1 MVNKAI
7 NRYLSMIFYES
18 KKRENSQVSNMW
30 MRSLFVVRFL
40 LFLVSYHCFI
50 KRLQPFRLKSLYSNE
65 NPSTYNDKLKRNYN
79 TAAETL
85 KRIGGL
91 FTSFSLIKS
100 TKANAIG
107 SLYEL
112 NNQQCVLQD
121 ISFNVIEGIVEHDAM
136 SALCL
141 NTLKIT
147 KQYTENGI
155 QSIISSFG
163 PIDYRSP
170 PSFRPGVSSFFE
182 DGGHAS
188 ITYK

>member
-1 MVNKAI
+1 
-7 NRYLSMIFYES
+7 
-18 KKRENSQVSNMW
+18 
-30 MRSLFVVRFL
+30 MRALFVVQL
-40 LFLVSYHCFI
+40 LLLLVLSNCYVKH
-50 KRLQPFRLKSLYSNE
+50 LQLFRLKSFYSNE
-65 NPSTYNDKLKRNYN
+65 NPSTYNEKLKRDYN
-79 TAAETL
+79 TAADTL
-85 KRIGGL
+85 KTIGGL
-91 FTSFSLIKS
+91 LTPYSFLKS

-147 KQYTENGI
+147 KQYTENNI

>member
-1 MVNKAI
+1 MLMRALFLV
-7 NRYLSMIFYES
+7 ES
-18 KKRENSQVSNMW
+18 
-30 MRSLFVVRFL
+30 L
-40 LFLVSYHCFI
+40 LFLFPCNCFVTH
-50 KRLQPFRLKSLYSNE
+50 LQSFRLKSLYSNE
-65 NPSTYNDKLKRNYN
+65 NPSTYNDKLKRSYN

-85 KRIGGL
+85 KIIGGL
-91 FTSFSLIKS
+91 LTSYSLIKS
-100 TKANAIG
+100 TKVNAIG
-107 SLYEL
+107 SLNEL

-121 ISFNVIEGIVEHDAM
+121 ISFNVLEGIVEHDAM

-147 KQYTENGI
+147 KQYTENNI